1 VGFEDRTNG
10 ESSSSVI
17 EDPDS
22 VDLVVARRDGT
33 VVLSMFE
40 ERPWDGSDE
49 RLRQLEDKVN
59 AYISFV
65 VDGHMRR
72 QHPDIVAKQVQVRLD
87 YLERMDERTRALM
100 PTIDLTLAEYGIEF
114 VLSPLR
120 EITAG

>member
-1 VGFEDRTNG
+1 
-10 ESSSSVI
+10 VI

-49 RLRQLEDKVN
+49 RLRELEDKVS
-59 AYISFV
+59 AYVSFV
-65 VDGHMRR
+65 IDGHMQR
-72 QHPDIVAKQVQVRLD
+72 QHPDIEAKQVQIRLN
-87 YLERMDERTRALM
+87 YVNRMDERTRAMLPSIEM
-100 PTIDLTLAEYGIEF
+100 TLAEYGIDF
-114 VLSPLR
+114 AISHLR